1 MIIKLIKKI
10 FKSYTYGQGL
20 ERYIVE
26 RNPQSNGDVERY
38 AFEYQQKY
46 VRNGLWKF

>member
-1 MIIKLIKKI
+1 MIIKLLKRL
-10 FKSYTYGQGL
+10 FKPLTYGNGL

-38 AFEYQQKY
+38 AFEYQQRY
-46 VRNGLWKF
+46 VRNGL